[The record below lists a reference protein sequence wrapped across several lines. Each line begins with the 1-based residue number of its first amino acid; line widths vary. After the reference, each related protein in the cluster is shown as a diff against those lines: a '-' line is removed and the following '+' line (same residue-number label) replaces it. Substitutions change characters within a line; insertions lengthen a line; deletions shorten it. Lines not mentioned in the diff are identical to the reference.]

1 MNDERK
7 ITTQDVLRAYVNG
20 YFPMADS
27 REDDDIFW
35 VEPEERGVF
44 PLDSFHIP
52 KSLIKTIKKEP
63 FTITVDRAFAAVMKG
78 CASPLKGREDTWINH
93 KIFDLYTQLH
103 KDGFAHS
110 VECWRDGKLVGGLY
124 GIVINAAFFG
134 ESMFHLETDASKI
147 ALVYLVARLKY
158 GGFKLLDAQFITEH
172 LTRFGAVTMPQED
185 YLKELNVAVHES
197 ADFYSLGEDCSPTRV
212 LQLITQTS

>member
-1 MNDERK
+1 MNDDRN

-44 PLDSFHIP
+44 PLDTFHIP
-52 KSLIKTIKKEP
+52 KSLVKTIKKEP
-63 FTITVDRAFAAVMKG
+63 FTVTVDRAFPAVMKG
-78 CASPLKGREDTWINH
+78 CASPLKGRDETWINH
-93 KIFDLYTQLH
+93 VIYDLYTQLH
-103 KDGFAHS
+103 KEGFAHS
-110 VECWRDGKLVGGLY
+110 VECWQDDKLVGGLY
-124 GIVINAAFFG
+124 GISINGAFFG
-134 ESMFHLETDASKI
+134 ESMFHLKTDASKV
-147 ALVYLVARLKY
+147 ALVYLVARLKH

-172 LTRFGAVTMPQED
+172 LMRFGAVTMPQEK
-185 YLKELNVAVHES
+185 YLEKLREAVTVT
-197 ADFYSLGEDCSPTRV
+197 ADFYSLAEDVSPTRV